1 MKPFKYLLLG
11 LTAILL
17 LAGCSDESSVV
28 TEPIEDTYIFPAPHE
43 IDNIPHHTFKMG
55 ALFSYQ
61 GELRSGKIQQSDGTA
76 TEIYYN
82 KPCLTPMPPLTLP
95 ITRENG
101 GMTW

>member
-1 MKPFKYLLLG
+1 MKPFKYLLLN

-17 LAGCSDESSVV
+17 LTECSDESSVV

-61 GELRSGKIQQSDGTA
+61 GELRSGKFNSPTA
-76 TEIYYN
+76 Q
-82 KPCLTPMPPLTLP
+82 
-95 ITRENG
+95 
-101 GMTW
+101 